1 MNLFNQDTQERKFI
15 KIPVKDGELWYMEHF
30 MPLNIAQTYYNT
42 LSNTIT
48 WKQETITLYGKTHTV
63 PRKTA
68 WYGNKGTTYRYSGIT
83 HDPEPWTKA
92 LLDIKKVI
100 EHVLNKETFNSVL
113 LNLYRNGNDKM
124 GWHADNEKELG
135 THPTIASVSLGA
147 TRRFDL
153 KHKTDSK
160 QKIQLQLRPG
170 SLIIMR
176 GALQHHWLHQIP
188 AQKKITNSR
197 INLTY
202 RNIIK

>member
-1 MNLFNQDTQERKFI
+1 MNLFNQDIQERKFI
-15 KIPVKDGELWYMEHF
+15 KIPVKDGALWYMEHF
-30 MPLNIAQTYYNT
+30 IPLNIANNYYNT

-48 WKQETITLYGKTHTV
+48 WKQETITMYGKTHAV

-68 WYGNKGTTYRYSGIT
+68 WYGNKGATYRYSGIT
-83 HDPEPWTKA
+83 HHPEPWTKA

-135 THPTIASVSLGA
+135 TNPTIASVSLGA

-153 KHKTDSK
+153 KHKTDNK
-160 QKIQLQLRPG
+160 QKIQLQLTPG
-170 SLIIMR
+170 SLIIMH

-188 AQKKITNSR
+188 AQKKIIDSR

-202 RNIIK
+202 RNILK